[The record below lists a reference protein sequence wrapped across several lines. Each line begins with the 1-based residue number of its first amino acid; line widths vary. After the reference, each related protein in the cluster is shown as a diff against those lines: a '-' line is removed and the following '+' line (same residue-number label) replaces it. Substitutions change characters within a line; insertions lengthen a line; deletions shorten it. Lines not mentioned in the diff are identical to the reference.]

1 MLLLGLVLLVLYL
14 FRSNAVTLVRLS
26 TYLRFDIIELNL
38 NRERQEIR
46 NLTRT
51 LTANGLKKA

>member
-1 MLLLGLVLLVLYL
+1 MLLLGFVLLALYL
-14 FRSNAVTLVRLS
+14 FRSNVVTLVRLS
-26 TYLRFDIIELNL
+26 TEMRFDIIELNL

-46 NLTRT
+46 NLTRA

>member
-1 MLLLGLVLLVLYL
+1 MLLLGFVLLVLYL
-14 FRSNAVTLVRLS
+14 FRSYAVTLVRLS
-26 TYLRFDIIELNL
+26 TELRFDIIELNL

-51 LTANGLKKA
+51 STANGLKKA